1 MGELSGMTKKV
12 DMNMRG
18 ISVFVYSVQQ
28 GMKSLRKNRMFTLA
42 SIGTISACLFLF
54 GLFYFVVSN
63 FQHMIK
69 EVETTVGVTVFFED
83 GISQEQ
89 VDSIGEAI
97 RFREEVDHIEFISAE
112 EAWAKFVRENFSDN
126 TELVDSFG
134 TDNPLENSASYQV
147 FLKDISDQQEI
158 AEYVNGIEGVRT
170 VKRSDETAKNLENA
184 NLLVSYVSIAIIAIL
199 LAVSVFLINSTIS
212 TGITVRRSEI
222 EIMRL
227 MGASDFFIRAPFIVE
242 GVVIGMVGA
251 LIPLVILLFSYHTII
266 QYIKTRFEVIAGWL
280 DFLGAAQVFQML
292 IPVCLLIG
300 IGIGFLGS
308 FVTVRKHLDV

>member
-1 MGELSGMTKKV
+1 
-12 DMNMRG
+12 MRG
-18 ISVFVYSVQQ
+18 ISVFGYSVQQ

>member
-1 MGELSGMTKKV
+1 
-12 DMNMRG
+12 MRG
-18 ISVFVYSVQQ
+18 ISVFVYSVRQ

-242 GVVIGMVGA
+242 GVVIGLVGA
-251 LIPLVILLFSYHTII
+251 LIPLVILFFSYNTII
-266 QYIKTRFEVIAGWL
+266 QYIKTRFEVISGWL

-292 IPVCLLIG
+292 ILVCLLIG

>member
-1 MGELSGMTKKV
+1 
-12 DMNMRG
+12 MRG
-18 ISVFVYSVQQ
+18 ISVFVYSVRQ

-42 SIGTISACLFLF
+42 SIGTIAACLFLF
-54 GLFYFVVSN
+54 GLFYFIVSN

-69 EVETTVGVTVFFED
+69 EVETTVGVTVFFDD

-89 VDSIGEAI
+89 IDSIGEAI
-97 RFREEVDHIEFISAE
+97 RFREEVDHIEFISAQ
-112 EAWAKFVRENFSDN
+112 EAWEKFVRENFSDN

-147 FLKDISDQQEI
+147 FLKDISDQQQV
-158 AEYVNGIEGVRT
+158 AEYVKGIEGVRT

-184 NLLVSYVSIAIIAIL
+184 NLLVSYVSIAIIGIL

-242 GVVIGMVGA
+242 GVVIGLVGA
-251 LIPLVILLFSYHTII
+251 LIPLVILFFSYNTII
-266 QYIKTRFEVIAGWL
+266 QYIKTRFEMISGWL

-300 IGIGFLGS
+300 IGIGFIGS
-308 FVTVRKHLDV
+308 FVTVRKHLNV

>member
-1 MGELSGMTKKV
+1 
-12 DMNMRG
+12 MRG
-18 ISVFVYSVQQ
+18 ISVFVYSVRQ

-42 SIGTISACLFLF
+42 SIGTIAACLFLF

-69 EVETTVGVTVFFED
+69 EIETAVGVTVFFEE

-97 RFREEVDHIEFISAE
+97 RFREEVDHIEYISAE

-147 FLKDISDQQEI
+147 FLKDISNQQEI
-158 AEYVNGIEGVRT
+158 ADYINGIEGVRT

-251 LIPLVILLFSYHTII
+251 LIPLVILLFSYNTII
-266 QYIKTRFEVIAGWL
+266 HYIKTRFEVISGWL

>member
-1 MGELSGMTKKV
+1 
-12 DMNMRG
+12 MRG
-18 ISVFVYSVQQ
+18 ISVFVYSVRQ

-242 GVVIGMVGA
+242 GVVIGLVGA
-251 LIPLVILLFSYHTII
+251 LIPLVILFFSYNTII
-266 QYIKTRFEVIAGWL
+266 QYIKTRFEVISGWL

>member
-1 MGELSGMTKKV
+1 MTKKV

-280 DFLGAAQVFQML
+280 DFLEAAQVFQML

>member
-1 MGELSGMTKKV
+1 
-12 DMNMRG
+12 MRG
-18 ISVFVYSVQQ
+18 ISVFVYSVRQ

-42 SIGTISACLFLF
+42 SIGTIAACLFLF
-54 GLFYFVVSN
+54 GLFYFIVSN

-69 EVETTVGVTVFFED
+69 EVETTVGVTVFFND

-89 VDSIGEAI
+89 IDSIGEAI
-97 RFREEVDHIEFISAE
+97 RFREEVDHIEFISAQ
-112 EAWAKFVRENFSDN
+112 EAWEKFVRENFSDN

-147 FLKDISDQQEI
+147 FLKDISDQQQV
-158 AEYVNGIEGVRT
+158 AEYVRGIEGVRT

-184 NLLVSYVSIAIIAIL
+184 NLLVSYVSIAIIGIL

-242 GVVIGMVGA
+242 GVVIGLVGA
-251 LIPLVILLFSYHTII
+251 LIPLVILFFSYNTII
-266 QYIKTRFEVIAGWL
+266 QYIKTRFEVISGWL

-292 IPVCLLIG
+292 ISVCLLIG
-300 IGIGFLGS
+300 IGIGFIGS
-308 FVTVRKHLDV
+308 FVTVRKHLNV

>member
-1 MGELSGMTKKV
+1 
-12 DMNMRG
+12 MRG
-18 ISVFVYSVQQ
+18 ISVFVYSVRQ

-42 SIGTISACLFLF
+42 SIGTIAACLFLF
-54 GLFYFVVSN
+54 GLFYFIVSN

-69 EVETTVGVTVFFED
+69 EVETTVGVTVFFDD

-89 VDSIGEAI
+89 IDSIGEAI
-97 RFREEVDHIEFISAE
+97 RFREEVDHIEFISAQ
-112 EAWAKFVRENFSDN
+112 EAWEKFVRENFSDN

-147 FLKDISDQQEI
+147 FLKDISDQQEV
-158 AEYVNGIEGVRT
+158 AEYVKGIEGVRT

-184 NLLVSYVSIAIIAIL
+184 NLLVSYVSIAIIGIL

-242 GVVIGMVGA
+242 GVVIGLVGA
-251 LIPLVILLFSYHTII
+251 LIPLVILFFSYNTII
-266 QYIKTRFEVIAGWL
+266 QYIKTRF
-280 DFLGAAQVFQML
+280 DFLGSAQVFQML

-300 IGIGFLGS
+300 IGIGFIGS
-308 FVTVRKHLDV
+308 FVTVRKHLNV

>member
-1 MGELSGMTKKV
+1 MSGMTKKV

-280 DFLGAAQVFQML
+280 AFLGAAQVFQML

>member
-1 MGELSGMTKKV
+1 MSGMTKKV

-18 ISVFVYSVQQ
+18 ISVFVYSVRQ

-242 GVVIGMVGA
+242 GVVIGLVGA
-251 LIPLVILLFSYHTII
+251 LIPLVILFFSYNTII
-266 QYIKTRFEVIAGWL
+266 QYIKTRFEVISGWL

-292 IPVCLLIG
+292 ILVCLLIG

>member
-1 MGELSGMTKKV
+1 
-12 DMNMRG
+12 MRG

-242 GVVIGMVGA
+242 GVVIGLVGA
-251 LIPLVILLFSYHTII
+251 LIPLVILFFSYNTII
-266 QYIKTRFEVIAGWL
+266 QYIKTRFEVISGWL

>member
-1 MGELSGMTKKV
+1 MSGMTKKV

-54 GLFYFVVSN
+54 GFFYFVVSN

>member
-1 MGELSGMTKKV
+1 MEKLSGMTKKV

-18 ISVFVYSVQQ
+18 ISVFVYSVRQ

-242 GVVIGMVGA
+242 GVVIGLVGA
-251 LIPLVILLFSYHTII
+251 LIPLVILFFSYNTII
-266 QYIKTRFEVIAGWL
+266 QYIKTRFEVISGWL

>member
-1 MGELSGMTKKV
+1 
-12 DMNMRG
+12 MRG
-18 ISVFVYSVQQ
+18 ISVFVYSVRQ
-28 GMKSLRKNRMFTLA
+28 GMKSLRKNQMFTLA
-42 SIGTISACLFLF
+42 SIGTIAACLFLF
-54 GLFYFVVSN
+54 GLFYFIVSN

-69 EVETTVGVTVFFED
+69 EVETTVGVTVFFDD

-89 VDSIGEAI
+89 IDSIGEAI
-97 RFREEVDHIEFISAE
+97 RFREEVDHIEFISAQ
-112 EAWAKFVRENFSDN
+112 EAWEKFVRENFSDN

-147 FLKDISDQQEI
+147 FLKDISDQQEV
-158 AEYVNGIEGVRT
+158 AEYVKGIEGVRT

-184 NLLVSYVSIAIIAIL
+184 NLLVSYVSIAIIGIL

-242 GVVIGMVGA
+242 GVVIGLVGA
-251 LIPLVILLFSYHTII
+251 LIPLVILFFSYNTII
-266 QYIKTRFEVIAGWL
+266 QYIKTRFEVISGWL

-300 IGIGFLGS
+300 IGIGFIGS
-308 FVTVRKHLDV
+308 FVTVRKHLNV

>member
-1 MGELSGMTKKV
+1 
-12 DMNMRG
+12 MRG

-158 AEYVNGIEGVRT
+158 AEYVNWIEGVRT

>member
-1 MGELSGMTKKV
+1 
-12 DMNMRG
+12 MRG
-18 ISVFVYSVQQ
+18 ISVFVYSVRQ

-42 SIGTISACLFLF
+42 SIGTIAACLFLF
-54 GLFYFVVSN
+54 GLFYFIVSN

-69 EVETTVGVTVFFED
+69 EVETTVGVTVFFDD

-89 VDSIGEAI
+89 IDSIGEAI
-97 RFREEVDHIEFISAE
+97 RFREEVDHIEFISAQ
-112 EAWAKFVRENFSDN
+112 EAWEKFVRENFSDN

-147 FLKDISDQQEI
+147 FLKDISDQQEV
-158 AEYVNGIEGVRT
+158 AEYVKGIEGVRT

-184 NLLVSYVSIAIIAIL
+184 NLLVSYVSIAIIGIL

-242 GVVIGMVGA
+242 GVVIGLVGA
-251 LIPLVILLFSYHTII
+251 LIPLVILFFSYNTII
-266 QYIKTRFEVIAGWL
+266 QYIKTRFEVISGWL

-300 IGIGFLGS
+300 IGIGFIGS
-308 FVTVRKHLDV
+308 FVTVRKHLNV

>member
-1 MGELSGMTKKV
+1 LSGMTKKV

>member
-1 MGELSGMTKKV
+1 
-12 DMNMRG
+12 MRG
-18 ISVFVYSVQQ
+18 ISVFVYSVRQ

-42 SIGTISACLFLF
+42 SIGTIAACLFLF

-69 EVETTVGVTVFFED
+69 EIETAVGVTVFFEE

-97 RFREEVDHIEFISAE
+97 RFREEVDHIEYISAE

-147 FLKDISDQQEI
+147 FLKDISNQQEI
-158 AEYVNGIEGVRT
+158 ADYINGIEGVRT

-251 LIPLVILLFSYHTII
+251 LIPLVILLFSYNTII
-266 QYIKTRFEVIAGWL
+266 HYIKTRFEVISGWL

-292 IPVCLLIG
+292 IPVCLVIG

>member
-1 MGELSGMTKKV
+1 
-12 DMNMRG
+12 MRG
-18 ISVFVYSVQQ
+18 ISVFVYSVRQ

-42 SIGTISACLFLF
+42 SIGTIAACLFLF
-54 GLFYFVVSN
+54 GLFYFIVSN

-69 EVETTVGVTVFFED
+69 EVETTVGVTVFFND

-89 VDSIGEAI
+89 IDSIGEAI
-97 RFREEVDHIEFISAE
+97 RFREEVDHIEFISAQ
-112 EAWAKFVRENFSDN
+112 EAWGKFVRENFSDN

-147 FLKDISDQQEI
+147 FLKDISDQQQV
-158 AEYVNGIEGVRT
+158 AEYVKGIEGVRT

-184 NLLVSYVSIAIIAIL
+184 NLLVSYVSIAIIGIL

-242 GVVIGMVGA
+242 GVVIGLVGA
-251 LIPLVILLFSYHTII
+251 LIPLVILFFSYNTII
-266 QYIKTRFEVIAGWL
+266 QYIKTRFEVISGWL
-280 DFLGAAQVFQML
+280 DFLGAVQVFQML

-300 IGIGFLGS
+300 IGIGFIGS
-308 FVTVRKHLDV
+308 FVTVRKHLNV

>member
-1 MGELSGMTKKV
+1 
-12 DMNMRG
+12 MRG
-18 ISVFVYSVQQ
+18 ISVFVYSVRQ

-42 SIGTISACLFLF
+42 SIGTIAACLFLF
-54 GLFYFVVSN
+54 GLFYFIVSN
-63 FQHMIK
+63 FQHMIT
-69 EVETTVGVTVFFED
+69 EVETTVGVTVFFDD

-89 VDSIGEAI
+89 IDSIGEAI
-97 RFREEVDHIEFISAE
+97 RFREEVDHIEFISAQ
-112 EAWAKFVRENFSDN
+112 EAWEKFVRENFSDN

-147 FLKDISDQQEI
+147 FLKDISDQQEV
-158 AEYVNGIEGVRT
+158 AEYVKGIEGVRT

-184 NLLVSYVSIAIIAIL
+184 NLLVSYVSIAIIGIL

-242 GVVIGMVGA
+242 GVVIGLVGA
-251 LIPLVILLFSYHTII
+251 LIPLVILFFSYNTII
-266 QYIKTRFEVIAGWL
+266 QYIKTRFEVISGWL

-300 IGIGFLGS
+300 IGIGFIGS
-308 FVTVRKHLDV
+308 FVTVRKHLNV

>member
-1 MGELSGMTKKV
+1 MSGMTKKV

-18 ISVFVYSVQQ
+18 ISVFVYSVRQ

-242 GVVIGMVGA
+242 GVVIGLVGA
-251 LIPLVILLFSYHTII
+251 LIPLVILFFSYNTII
-266 QYIKTRFEVIAGWL
+266 QYIKTRFEVISGWL

>member
-1 MGELSGMTKKV
+1 MSGMTKKV

-242 GVVIGMVGA
+242 GVVIGLVGA
-251 LIPLVILLFSYHTII
+251 LIPLVILFFSYNTII
-266 QYIKTRFEVIAGWL
+266 QYIKTRFEVISGWL

>member
-1 MGELSGMTKKV
+1 
-12 DMNMRG
+12 MRG

-280 DFLGAAQVFQML
+280 DFLEAAQVFQML

>member
-1 MGELSGMTKKV
+1 MSGMTKKV

-18 ISVFVYSVQQ
+18 ISVFVYSVRQ

-280 DFLGAAQVFQML
+280 DFLEAAQVFQML

>member
-1 MGELSGMTKKV
+1 MTKKV

-18 ISVFVYSVQQ
+18 ISVFVYSVRQ

-42 SIGTISACLFLF
+42 SIGTIAACLFLF

-69 EVETTVGVTVFFED
+69 EIETAVGVTVFFEE

-97 RFREEVDHIEFISAE
+97 RFREEVDHIEYISAE

-147 FLKDISDQQEI
+147 FLKDISNQQEI
-158 AEYVNGIEGVRT
+158 ADYINGIEGVRT

-251 LIPLVILLFSYHTII
+251 LIPLVILLFSYNTII
-266 QYIKTRFEVIAGWL
+266 HYIKTRFEVISGWL

>member
-1 MGELSGMTKKV
+1 MSGMTKKV

-28 GMKSLRKNRMFTLA
+28 GMKSLRKNRMFSLA

-242 GVVIGMVGA
+242 GVVIGLVGA
-251 LIPLVILLFSYHTII
+251 LIPLVILFFSYNTII
-266 QYIKTRFEVIAGWL
+266 QYIKTRFEVISGWL

>member
-1 MGELSGMTKKV
+1 
-12 DMNMRG
+12 MRG

-251 LIPLVILLFSYHTII
+251 LTPLVILLFSYHTII

-280 DFLGAAQVFQML
+280 DFLEAAQVFQML

>member
-1 MGELSGMTKKV
+1 
-12 DMNMRG
+12 
-18 ISVFVYSVQQ
+18 
-28 GMKSLRKNRMFTLA
+28 
-42 SIGTISACLFLF
+42 
-54 GLFYFVVSN
+54 
-63 FQHMIK
+63 MIK